1 MMTRRSVLASRGS
14 CFIRYFVLLV
24 AVLAAFSST
33 PIAAQPAVP
42 AAPAVAVT
50 DSALEAQTRAVS
62 AQLRCPVCQGLSLA
76 DSPSELAQ
84 EMKDI
89 VREQLAQGRTP
100 DEVTQFFVGKYGEW
114 ILLQPEASGFNLVVY
129 LLPLLAILVG
139 AALLVIVV
147 RKWTAHTDD
156 PKPRAL
162 VQSRRVE
169 GIELDGHDR
178 LPQAIP

>member
-1 MMTRRSVLASRGS
+1 MTPHRGS
-14 CFIRYFVLLV
+14 TLRLVRVVLFVV
-24 AVLAAFSST
+24 AMLSAFGIT
-33 PIAAQPAVP
+33 PIAAQSTAP

-62 AQLRCPVCQGLSLA
+62 ARLRCPVCQGLSLA

-139 AALLVIVV
+139 AALVVIVV
-147 RKWTAHTDD
+147 RKWTTHTDD
-156 PKPRAL
+156 TKARAL
-162 VQSRRVE
+162 VKSRRVE